1 MIDGW
6 LSWTRLSCILVK
18 IVADKN
24 NVHVFIRQE
33 LTQDKL
39 DLSGRVSP
47 ASHWVK
53 TTYLLRFMT
62 FFSPPSQLGIQGKQP
77 TGILITGSKPRMR
90 ITPSEL
96 TRQSCRDKLPGL
108 FSSFLEFLFVFVH
121 FLAWLASARLCCPN
135 VSSITLVTDGIIR
148 GRHLADRQPPKPNN
162 KYELAAW
169 PQGYRVESL
178 LTRLTADEQ
187 KLLVAIRHLI
197 NGG

>member
-1 MIDGW
+1 MTELNSTQLYFSQNCCRQKQCPCFHSPGTH
-6 LSWTRLSCILVK
+6 TRQVGFVRSCSPCIALGQ
-18 IVADKN
+18 N
-24 NVHVFIRQE
+24 NIFTPIYDVF
-33 LTQDKL
+33 L
-39 DLSGRVSP
+39 
-47 ASHWVK
+47 
-53 TTYLLRFMT
+53 
-62 FFSPPSQLGIQGKQP
+62 PPSQLGIQGKQP

-108 FSSFLEFLFVFVH
+108 FSSFLEFLFIFVH

-135 VSSITLVTDGIIR
+135 VSSTTLVTDGIIR

-187 KLLVAIRHLI
+187 KPLVAIRHLI